1 MIPRCWSSSQPTR
14 GVDIGAIEFIHERI
28 MQKRN
33 EGCAILLISA
43 DLDELFRLSDRLVT
57 LYEGQI
63 TGSFQTE
70 TITREEIG
78 YYMTGGGKDE
88 PAENAAK
95 ERCGMGNGFFQSIR
109 ALFRLKPA
117 QKLNRD
123 YLISLL
129 CAVLLAFLVGAGI
142 MLLCGFDPI
151 QCYGA
156 LFEGALGKPRAIGNT
171 LAKAMTLALCG
182 LAMSVAAKAG
192 IFNVGGEGQLFMGA
206 LAAAVV
212 GAQVKGVPAWVVVIL
227 ALLASLLAGGLYAW
241 VPGAMKVYWK
251 VDEVITTIMLNS
263 VATFFCSYMANGP
276 LKTTEK
282 GIASGTAS
290 IMKEAGFAK
299 LIPLSNLTTAIL
311 FAAVAAFFTW
321 YLMTRSSVGFEMKL
335 TGDNDRFAA
344 YGGISAK
351 KLMLWSMVL
360 SGAICGLT
368 GMLEVFGLHKRFM
381 TTISNEFYFDGM
393 LVAMIMRYQ
402 PFGVILMS
410 LFFAVLNI
418 GSRSMELSAGISSE
432 VILIVQ
438 SIIIFF
444 MAAEGGIRTALQN
457 RSAIRKARR
466 EAAAKEA
473 GV

>member
-1 MIPRCWSSSQPTR
+1 
-14 GVDIGAIEFIHERI
+14 
-28 MQKRN
+28 
-33 EGCAILLISA
+33 
-43 DLDELFRLSDRLVT
+43 
-57 LYEGQI
+57 
-63 TGSFQTE
+63 
-70 TITREEIG
+70 
-78 YYMTGGGKDE
+78 
-88 PAENAAK
+88 
-95 ERCGMGNGFFQSIR
+95 MGNSFFQSIR

-290 IMKEAGFAK
+290 IMKEAGFVK

-311 FAAVAAFFTW
+311 FAAAAALFTW

-335 TGDNDRFAA
+335 TGENDRFAR
-344 YGGISAK
+344 YGGISTG
-351 KLMLWSMVL
+351 KLMLWSMVF
-360 SGAICGLT
+360 SGAICGLV
-368 GMLEVFGLHKRFM
+368 GMLEVFGLHKRFI
-381 TTISNEFYFDGM
+381 TTVSNEFYYDGM
-393 LVAMIMRYQ
+393 LVAMIMRYN
-402 PFGVILMS
+402 PFGVIVMS
-410 LFFAVLNI
+410 FLFAVLSI
-418 GSRSMELSAGISSE
+418 GGKSMEAVGVSSE
-432 VILIVQ
+432 LILIVQ

-444 MAAEGGIRTALQN
+444 MAAEGGIRRRLSDRAAL
-457 RSAIRKARR
+457 RRARKK
-466 EAAAKEA
+466 EAA
-473 GV
+473 